1 LTLGEIQARVRKALE
16 TFFVNDQA
24 LLTRNASERAIAAR
38 LTLHIVPLFR
48 GYHVDPEYNRH
59 GLDPKAVELRH
70 ACREGGKKLI
80 VPDIVV
86 HRRGSDDDNLLVI
99 EMKKQN
105 NRESRD
111 CDRAKI
117 LAMKRELSYRY
128 GLIIDWPVGLNAELA
143 NLREEWL

>member
-16 TFFVNDQA
+16 TFFVKDQP
-24 LLTRNASERAIAAR
+24 LLARNASERAIAAK
-38 LTLHIVPLFR
+38 LTHYFVPLFK
-48 GYHVDPEYNRH
+48 GYDVDSEYNRH
-59 GLDPKAVELRH
+59 GLHPKAVELPH
-70 ACREGGKKLI
+70 ECGEGGKKLI

-86 HRRGSDDDNLLVI
+86 HRRGNDDHNLLVI

-117 LAMKRELSYRY
+117 LAMKRELSYCY
-128 GLIIDWPVGLNAELA
+128 GLILDWPVGSDAELA
-143 NLREEWL
+143 KLREEWL

>member
-1 LTLGEIQARVRKALE
+1 M
-16 TFFVNDQA
+16 FFVNDQA
-24 LLTRNASERAIAAR
+24 LLARNASERAITAR
-38 LTLHIVPLFR
+38 LTLYIVPLFKR
-48 GYHVDPEYNRH
+48 YDVDSEYNRH
-59 GLDPKAVELRH
+59 GLVPKAVELSH
-70 ACREGGKKLI
+70 ECREGGKKLI

-86 HRRGSDDDNLLVI
+86 HRRGNDDDNLLVI

-111 CDRAKI
+111 CDRAKV

-128 GLIIDWPVGLNAELA
+128 GLIIDLPVGPAAELA

>member
-16 TFFVNDQA
+16 TFFINDQA
-24 LLTRNASERAIAAR
+24 LLARNASERAIAAR
-38 LTLHIVPLFR
+38 LTIYIVPLFKR
-48 GYHVDPEYNRH
+48 YDVDPEYNRH
-59 GLDPKAVELRH
+59 GLDPKAVELPDE
-70 ACREGGKKLI
+70 CGEGGKKLI
-80 VPDIVV
+80 IPDIVV
-86 HRRGSDDDNLLVI
+86 HRRGNDDDNLLVI

-128 GLIIDWPVGLNAELA
+128 GLIIDWPVGLGADLA